1 MPGLGFAHA
10 GCADS
15 GALRQC
21 QRCWTRQ
28 SPRQGALGLSPQCPR
43 LWSQPP
49 LPRETCQAQRQGQ
62 PWSLGYIQRV
72 LRSGLVCLAPGSG
85 DCSRRA
91 VQGPTAVPA
100 APPARTRCL
109 HKAHG
114 SVYLLHM
121 EQTRTLLPRGL
132 APAKGRNTREKFYS
146 VDAQF
151 VFLKQEQCLRRS
163 VVCVLI
169 IHLISLLSTTGEM
182 LQLPHD
188 LAGCQA
194 QVNPFHLHQMQ
205 HSK

>member
-1 MPGLGFAHA
+1 MQVVVPGLCG
-10 GCADS
+10 
-15 GALRQC
+15 
-21 QRCWTRQ
+21 QRGGTAVPAMLDPDPAESW
-28 SPRQGALGLSPQCPR
+28 GALGLSPQCLR
-43 LWSQPP
+43 LWSWPP
-49 LPRETCQAQRQGQ
+49 LPRDSCCVQ
-62 PWSLGYIQRV
+62 PAGRDSPGAWATSSVSCGAV
-72 LRSGLVCLAPGSG
+72 WFAVAPGSG

-91 VQGPTAVPA
+91 VQGPAAVPA
-100 APPARTRCL
+100 APPARTSCL

-114 SVYLLHM
+114 SVYLLHV

-132 APAKGRNTREKFYS
+132 TPAKGRNTREKFYP
-146 VDAQF
+146 VGAQV
-151 VFLKQEQCLRRS
+151 VFLKQEQCFRRS

-205 HSK
+205 HRT